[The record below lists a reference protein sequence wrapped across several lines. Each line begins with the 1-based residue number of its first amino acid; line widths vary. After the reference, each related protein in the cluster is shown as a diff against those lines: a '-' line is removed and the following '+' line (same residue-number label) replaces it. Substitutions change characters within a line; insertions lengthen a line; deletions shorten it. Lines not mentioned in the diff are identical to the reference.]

1 MKFLD
6 VIVDPG
12 TIIQDVTEDIWGQY
26 WPVIVGVIAVVVVTA
41 VVIVL
46 WKKKK

>member
-1 MKFLD
+1 MSFLD

-12 TIIQDVTEDIWGQY
+12 TIIKDVAEDTLGQY

-41 VVIVL
+41 VLILL